1 MFYTLMMRYLRN
13 KVVIILK
20 ITDDEPYFTQ
30 KQDSALLCALLLS
43 DRLLPVH
50 VIALQRD
57 IIKLHDVVA
66 FARLSTG
73 GCTA

>member
-1 MFYTLMMRYLRN
+1 MMQYRRN

-20 ITDDEPYFTQ
+20 SLDDAEPYFTQ